1 MLHVNIWGAL
11 LCYNLRWWM
20 QKRSLGS
27 NGPPGRCFN
36 LQCWVNTK
44 ALDWEEPFWSQLAGP
59 EQARIFWAQGHCCM
73 AARASL
79 SEKHQHQ
86 PRNKCHFFPFLFLLF
101 PDPLAQL
108 TCPPDLITG
117 CERRSSVWL
126 LFPKG
131 KMTYF
136 SQWETRFQKGRV
148 TAWQGRPWDQQSLW
162 DLPTN
167 N

>member
-1 MLHVNIWGAL
+1 
-11 LCYNLRWWM
+11 M

-27 NGPPGRCFN
+27 DGPPGKCFN

-44 ALDWEEPFWSQLAGP
+44 ALDWEEPLWSQLAGS
-59 EQARIFWAQGHCCM
+59 EQARIFWAQGHHCT

-101 PDPLAQL
+101 PDPLALL
-108 TCPPDLITG
+108 TWPPDLITG
-117 CERRSSVWL
+117 CERSSSVWIW
-126 LFPKG
+126 FPKG

-136 SQWETRFQKGRV
+136 RRWETRFQKGRG
-148 TAWQGRPWDQQSLW
+148 TAWQGSSCDQQSLW

-167 N
+167 H